1 MSEKI
6 ETLEQVAEV
15 LVAQGY
21 APRLE
26 DGQAVML
33 DVGGT
38 HQPFAAVITKD
49 DASAELVITC
59 QLAELGDIDE
69 ERSAQF
75 MLGALDANTA
85 IRPYAFAVISDTDD
99 AAFAEAE
106 KWPIVLTSSV
116 PIGDLSEGELCVALD
131 GLWNALSAAGP
142 VLKLGL
148 SE

>member
-49 DASAELVITC
+49 DASAT
-59 QLAELGDIDE
+59 
-69 ERSAQF
+69 
-75 MLGALDANTA
+75 
-85 IRPYAFAVISDTDD
+85 D
-99 AAFAEAE
+99 AAAMADAE